1 MRSWISCI
9 LWTKRV
15 FAKLWG
21 FSRLWCALT
30 KPRLHSVEASMSA
43 GSWICLTP
51 VNWKNNRKCHLFL
64 LLNFFFHRTYEQ
76 TYYISL
82 NIFVCFVLVKPKAPT
97 VSVSGGRAIDQSPV
111 TLVCNSQ
118 SVTAS
123 ASATYKWF
131 DNSGTEIL
139 QETKKTYTIST
150 VTFSIHKFNFQCLV
164 TLNSIE
170 SDKSVVF
177 LLEGAILLSLSSGI
191 FSFSSFLSFLSS
203 VHNVILLKKK
213 LYCKEVFKL

>member
-1 MRSWISCI
+1 MSLI
-9 LWTKRV
+9 LIIK
-15 FAKLWG
+15 
-21 FSRLWCALT
+21 S
-30 KPRLHSVEASMSA
+30 
-43 GSWICLTP
+43 
-51 VNWKNNRKCHLFL
+51 
-64 LLNFFFHRTYEQ
+64 FFFHRTYEQ

-111 TLVCNSQ
+111 TLVCSSQ

-150 VTFSIHKFNFQCLV
+150 VTFSIHKSSFQCLV

-177 LLEGAILLSLSSGI
+177 LLEGAILLPLSSGI
-191 FSFSSFLSFLSS
+191 FSFSSFLAFLSS
-203 VHNVILLKKK
+203 VHNVILLKKNFTARK
-213 LYCKEVFKL
+213 CLNCK